1 MNGSQR
7 SPSCPPSRPPSRLGA
22 QPGARSRGF
31 TLTELLI
38 ALAIV
43 AILTSVAFPLYNN
56 YTIRSHRAQLMS
68 DLGTCAQALERFY
81 TVNFSYLGAAV
92 DPATLPTPPV
102 ANLCPQ
108 QSPQQNPRYNIVLSA
123 VTANDFVLRGTPIAG
138 GAQAGD
144 GIVELRANGQRF
156 WYRDDDAGTT
166 TPQEGWDE

>member
-1 MNGSQR
+1 MNGAHRTR
-7 SPSCPPSRPPSRLGA
+7 SRR
-22 QPGARSRGF
+22 RGF

-81 TVNFSYLGAAV
+81 TVNFSYLGAAE
-92 DPATLPTPPV
+92 DPSDLPTPPQ
-102 ANLCPQ
+102 AAICPQ
-108 QSPQQNPRYNIVLSA
+108 QSPQQNPRYNIVLST
-123 VTANDFVLRGTPIAG
+123 VTANDFVLRGVPIAG

-156 WYRDDDAGTT
+156 WYRDDDAATT